1 MHTATSSG
9 SSTVSFRV
17 DLWVMM
23 SQTQMGLNNKQ
34 AADLSRDLLLQ
45 FIDDSISHLNNAV

>member
-45 FIDDSISHLNNAV
+45 FIDDSVSHLNNAV